1 LPAIFLPAGFFF
13 VFTDRVL
20 MRSRR
25 GPALGVRKQLPA
37 GTRRGL
43 SASTQRRP
51 DRRATRD
58 GSRGLLALA
67 RVLIAASAVPAV
79 CAAAS
84 IPVSGAGPLREAAL
98 WRSRR
103 TAGGSCAATR
113 VLSGRR
119 EPGTRATMRIA
130 APRRREQRPCVATFR
145 PLAVIRDCSHPLA
158 FGRGPCS
165 PLTPRGLRSL
175 LEIRKVEVSA
185 ALRSSHGLRS
195 TRAGPLSAASNP
207 RPPIR

>member
-98 WRSRR
+98 
-103 TAGGSCAATR
+103 
-113 VLSGRR
+113 
-119 EPGTRATMRIA
+119 
-130 APRRREQRPCVATFR
+130 
-145 PLAVIRDCSHPLA
+145 
-158 FGRGPCS
+158 
-165 PLTPRGLRSL
+165 
-175 LEIRKVEVSA
+175 
-185 ALRSSHGLRS
+185 
-195 TRAGPLSAASNP
+195 
-207 RPPIR
+207 